1 MFLQQLLKPL
11 YIETLEIWT
20 FMNLDISENMK
31 NEDLQSKASENYS
44 QNDDRPNQGTE
55 WESFLNAVV

>member
-1 MFLQQLLKPL
+1 
-11 YIETLEIWT
+11 
-20 FMNLDISENMK
+20 MNLDISENMN

-55 WESFLNAVV
+55 WESFLNAGV